1 MSVWSQPITPT
12 VHTHCQ
18 PTVPP
23 ITDATPQ
30 AEHRCATPF
39 IDSDHPAIQAFAA
52 LHSQGA
58 TSDRERAVA
67 LTLAVR
73 DGVRYDPYHIDLS
86 PHGMR
91 ASTALLQAH
100 GWCVPKAVLLAAVC
114 RAAGIAARL
123 GFADVR
129 NHLSTERMRQTMKT
143 DVFAW
148 HGYTDIWLNGAWR
161 KATPAFNRSLC
172 DRFGL
177 LPLDFDGE
185 HDSLYHPFDRQ
196 GQRHMEYL
204 RQRGS
209 FNDLPLADIKATFQ
223 DVYGNGLSMG
233 APLAA
238 LSQASFQQDV
248 DAEVA
253 PPLRP
258 SPPDAAAHRL
268 LHTPASPAP
277 VPTASATGPAPPT
290 PPAATPGH
298 QNY

>member
-1 MSVWSQPITPT
+1 M
-12 VHTHCQ
+12 
-18 PTVPP
+18 PP
-23 ITDATPQ
+23 INDATPQ
-30 AEHRCATPF
+30 PEHRSATPF
-39 IDSDHPAIQAFAA
+39 IDSDHPAIQAFAN
-52 LHSQGA
+52 LHTQGA
-58 TSDRERAVA
+58 ANNRERAVA

-86 PHGMR
+86 PYGMR
-91 ASTALLQAH
+91 ASTALLQTH

-148 HGYTDIWLNGAWR
+148 HGYTEIWLNGAWR

-177 LPLDFDGE
+177 QPLDFDGV

-223 DVYGNGLSMG
+223 ELYGNGLSTG
-233 APLAA
+233 APLAG
-238 LSQASFQQDV
+238 LSQAGFQQDV

-253 PPLRP
+253 PLLRP
-258 SPPDAAAHRL
+258 SPPDAAAHRR
-268 LHTPASPAP
+268 LHTPASPEPAP
-277 VPTASATGPAPPT
+277 SASAARPVLPSPPAP
-290 PPAATPGH
+290 APGH
-298 QNY
+298 PYY